1 MAGTE
6 VLEAPHQTSGAAPL
20 IGSLV
25 GGRPV
30 IDPGAVT
37 SEVFDPAT
45 GEVTGRLAHADAR
58 TVDEAVRLAI
68 EAWRTGWR
76 DLPQKNRF
84 TILMRLR
91 ELVVAHRTKFVD
103 LIVAEH
109 GKAVADAEGEFARA
123 LDGLDSVFSFPI
135 SLQGAFSGQVAR
147 GVDTHSNL
155 YPLGV
160 VTTITPFNFPL
171 MIPLWGAAAA
181 LSCGNAVLHKPSPR
195 VPSAAILLAE
205 LIHEAGVPAEV
216 YGVIQG
222 GAETVDALLDH
233 RGIAAATFV
242 GSTPVAEH
250 IYTRGTAAGKRVQ
263 AMGGAKNHAVVM
275 PDCDLSFTADSLV
288 SGAFGSTGQRC
299 MAVTLAVAV
308 GPVADALRAAVAERL
323 PAIKVGPGKE
333 PGCELGPVVSRESQQ
348 RILSL
353 VDEGERQ
360 GVEVVVDGRPLAA
373 ENPGFFVGP
382 TLLDNVRPGT
392 PVYDEELF
400 GPVLGIVRVETL
412 EEALALID
420 ANPYGNGAAIFTSS
434 GAAARTFEREVEAGM
449 VGINVPVPVPVNS
462 FTTGG
467 WKASVFGAHGLLGPE
482 AFRFLSRQ
490 KMVTTRWPE
499 AGSASMGMAFNPGT

>member
-1 MAGTE
+1 MTGTE
-6 VLEAPHQTSGAAPL
+6 VLDARHETSGRAPL
-20 IGSLV
+20 IGSVV
-25 GGRPV
+25 GGRAV
-30 IDPGAVT
+30 ADPDGMT

-45 GEVTGRLAHADAR
+45 GEVTGRLAHADAS
-58 TVDEAVRLAI
+58 TVDEAVRLATA
-68 EAWRTGWR
+68 AWRGGWGE
-76 DLPQKNRF
+76 LPQKNRF
-84 TILMRLR
+84 SILMRLR
-91 ELVVAHRTKFVD
+91 ELVLSHQAEFVD

-109 GKAVADAEGEFARA
+109 GKAAADAAGEFARA
-123 LDGLDSVFSFPI
+123 LDGLDSVFSFPV
-135 SLQGAFSGQVAR
+135 SVQGAFSGQVAR
-147 GVDTHSNL
+147 GVDTYSTP

-181 LSCGNAVLHKPSPR
+181 LACGNAVIHKPSPR
-195 VPSAAILLAE
+195 VPSAALLLAD
-205 LIHEAGVPAEV
+205 LVHQAGVPVDA
-216 YGVIQG
+216 YSVIQG

-233 RGIAAATFV
+233 PGIAAASFV

-250 IYTRGTAAGKRVQ
+250 IYTRGSAAGKRVQ

-288 SGAFGSTGQRC
+288 AGAFGSTGQRC

-308 GPVADALRAAVAERL
+308 GPVAEPLRAAVAERL
-323 PAIKVGPGKE
+323 PAIKVGPGNS

-348 RILSL
+348 RILNL

-360 GVEVVVDGRPLAA
+360 GVEVVVDGRPFAA

-412 EEALALID
+412 DEALALID
-420 ANPYGNGAAIFTSS
+420 ANPYGNGASIFTSS
-434 GAAARTFEREVEAGM
+434 GAAARTFERRVEAGM

-462 FTTGG
+462 FSTGG
-467 WKASVFGAHGLLGPE
+467 WRASVFGAHGLLGPE
-482 AFRFLSRQ
+482 AFRFFTRQ
-490 KMVTTRWPE
+490 KQVTTRWPE